1 MVAGYLSHMAKI
13 AATGPWNPGPP
24 TATEDMMTDSR
35 SDDQPDVLLSV
46 DDGVAAIVL
55 NRPARKNAITGPM
68 MDLLADVFRQVST
81 RDDVGAVLFHG
92 ADGGFCSGLDLGEY
106 NADPP
111 PDWLP
116 TSLDSLV
123 AAHRAIY
130 DCPVPV
136 VGALERF
143 AINGGAAF
151 ALACDLLVAGE
162 TAFLQ
167 VGEVRQGLAAPMN
180 LAWLLARRPAS
191 VAEQLTLTGRR
202 FTGPDLHRLGVAL
215 DVLADDGVL
224 DAARVLATEIASY
237 PRAGARAIKA
247 TTRALYEGAG
257 PAGDSDWFD
266 LAQSGNPLPAGGS
279 VRPRR
284 AG

>member
-1 MVAGYLSHMAKI
+1 M
-13 AATGPWNPGPP
+13 TDPGP
-24 TATEDMMTDSR
+24 
-35 SDDQPDVLLSV
+35 DDQPDQPEVLLSV
-46 DDGVAAIVL
+46 DDGVASIIL

-68 MDLLADVFRQVST
+68 MDRLAEAFQEAAV

-130 DCPVPV
+130 ACPVPV

-151 ALACDLLVAGE
+151 ALACDLLVAGQ

-167 VGEVRQGLAAPMN
+167 VGEIRQGLAAPMN

-191 VAEQLTLTGRR
+191 VAEQLTLSGRR

-215 DVLADDGVL
+215 DVVADDGVL

-237 PRAGARAIKA
+237 PRAGALAIKA
-247 TTRALYEGAG
+247 TTRALYEGGG
-257 PAGDSDWFD
+257 PGGDDDWFD
-266 LAQSGNPLPAGGS
+266 RAQSGNPLPAGRS
-279 VRPRR
+279 LRPRR
-284 AG
+284 AE

>member
-1 MVAGYLSHMAKI
+1 
-13 AATGPWNPGPP
+13 
-24 TATEDMMTDSR
+24 MTDSR
-35 SDDQPDVLLSV
+35 PDDQPGGPEVLVSV
-46 DDGVAAIVL
+46 DDGVASIIL

-68 MDLLADVFRQVST
+68 MDLLAVAFHEVAA

-111 PDWLP
+111 PAWLP
-116 TSLDSLV
+116 TALGSLV
-123 AAHRAIY
+123 GAHRAIY
-130 DCPVPV
+130 ACPVPV

-151 ALACDLLVAGE
+151 ALACDLLVAGQ

-167 VGEVRQGLAAPMN
+167 VGEIRQGLAAPMN

-215 DVLADDGVL
+215 DVVADDGVL

-237 PRAGARAIKA
+237 PRVGARMIKA
-247 TTRALYEGAG
+247 TTRALYEGGG
-257 PAGDSDWFD
+257 PAGDDDWFD
-266 LAQSGNPLPAGGS
+266 LARSGNPLPAAGS
-279 VRPRR
+279 LRPRR
-284 AG
+284 AE

>member
-1 MVAGYLSHMAKI
+1 M
-13 AATGPWNPGPP
+13 TDPGP
-24 TATEDMMTDSR
+24 
-35 SDDQPDVLLSV
+35 DDQPDQPEVLLSV
-46 DDGVAAIVL
+46 DDGVASIIL

-68 MDLLADVFRQVST
+68 MDRLAEAFQEAAV

-130 DCPVPV
+130 ACPVPV

-151 ALACDLLVAGE
+151 ALACDLLVAGQ

-167 VGEVRQGLAAPMN
+167 VGEIRQGLAAPMN

-191 VAEQLTLTGRR
+191 VAEQLTLSGRR
-202 FTGPDLHRLGVAL
+202 FTGPDLHRLGIAL
-215 DVLADDGVL
+215 DVVADGGVL
-224 DAARVLATEIASY
+224 DAARLLATEIASY
-237 PRAGARAIKA
+237 PRAGALAIKA
-247 TTRALYEGAG
+247 TTRALHEGGG
-257 PAGDSDWFD
+257 PGGDDDWFD
-266 LAQSGNPLPAGGS
+266 LAQSGNPLPADGLL
-279 VRPRR
+279 RPRR
-284 AG
+284 TE

>member
-1 MVAGYLSHMAKI
+1 
-13 AATGPWNPGPP
+13 
-24 TATEDMMTDSR
+24 MMTDPGP
-35 SDDQPDVLLSV
+35 DDQPDQPEVLVSV
-46 DDGVAAIVL
+46 DDGVASIIL

-68 MDLLADVFRQVST
+68 MDRLAEAFREAAV

-130 DCPVPV
+130 ACPVPV

-151 ALACDLLVAGE
+151 ALACDLLVAGQ

-167 VGEVRQGLAAPMN
+167 VGEIRQGLAAPMN

-215 DVLADDGVL
+215 DVVADDGVL

-237 PRAGARAIKA
+237 PRVGARMIKA
-247 TTRALYEGAG
+247 TTRALYEGGG
-257 PAGDSDWFD
+257 PAGDDDWFD
-266 LAQSGNPLPAGGS
+266 LARSGNPLPAAGS
-279 VRPRR
+279 LRPRR
-284 AG
+284 AE

>member
-1 MVAGYLSHMAKI
+1 M
-13 AATGPWNPGPP
+13 TDPGP
-24 TATEDMMTDSR
+24 
-35 SDDQPDVLLSV
+35 DDQPDQPEVLVSV
-46 DDGVAAIVL
+46 DDGVASIIL

-68 MDLLADVFRQVST
+68 MDRLAEAFQEAAV

-130 DCPVPV
+130 ACPVPV

-151 ALACDLLVAGE
+151 ALAADLLVVGREAY
-162 TAFLQ
+162 LQ
-167 VGEVRQGLAAPMN
+167 VGEIRQGMAAPMN
-180 LAWLLARRPAS
+180 LAWLLARHPAS
-191 VAEQLTLTGRR
+191 VAEQIALTGRR
-202 FTGPDLHRLGVAL
+202 FVGPDLHRLGVAL
-215 DVLADDGVL
+215 DVVDD
-224 DAARVLATEIASY
+224 DRVLESARALAVEIASY
-237 PRAGARAIKA
+237 PTEQARAIKA
-247 TTRALYEGAG
+247 TIRDLAPATDLGDGGA
-257 PAGDSDWFD
+257 WFD
-266 LAQSGNPLPAGGS
+266 RANAGSPLPVGS
-279 VRPRR
+279 AMRPR
-284 AG
+284 AVQ